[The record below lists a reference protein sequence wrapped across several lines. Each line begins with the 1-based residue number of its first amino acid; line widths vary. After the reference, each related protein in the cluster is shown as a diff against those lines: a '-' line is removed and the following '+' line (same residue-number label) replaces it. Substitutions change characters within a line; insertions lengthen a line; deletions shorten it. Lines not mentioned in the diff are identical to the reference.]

1 MRFLA
6 GNFWVFSGCVIG
18 YGQLI
23 LSTGFHRRV
32 LQGFYEGLMNLYAFI
47 WWRFSCFYRGLT
59 FCFFSRVGILRN
71 SRVFGVRAQRHLI
84 DQDTSGFGILGCRGL
99 SSMVECLHVRRT
111 SVVCLV

>member
-59 FCFFSRVGILRN
+59 FCFFFQGLVY
-71 SRVFGVRAQRHLI
+71 FE
-84 DQDTSGFGILGCRGL
+84 ILGSLGL
-99 SSMVECLHVRRT
+99 EPSAI
-111 SVVCLV
+111 